1 MQSTALLEFLKELK
15 GAGGHCLQV
24 VKTVSGKDM
33 VYYRNCGDYVTS
45 TKVKV
50 F

>member
-1 MQSTALLEFLKELK
+1 
-15 GAGGHCLQV
+15 LQI
-24 VKTVSGKDM
+24 VKTAENKDL

-45 TKVKV
+45 TKVKA